1 MKKKSD
7 LYDILILIGLLATLI
22 ILIVPLLI
30 IAKYSFP
37 TTDDFSYLYH
47 VGPYW
52 KESHSVIKTLYLCAV
67 YSLETWKSWQ
77 GLYFADWLYFVFL
90 SLFAEKTYFIC
101 TWVGIFSLIISE
113 LSGAYII
120 FHKLYKVSIV
130 KSFIYIL
137 PVIMLQILLPIS
149 GMEAFFW
156 MASVMIY
163 TLPFACMILFSAL
176 LVYCVFRDEDKKINV
191 FGKIILLIFAFVIA
205 GSGYISGLPTL
216 CLIPI
221 LIIFSF
227 INKKKNSIF
236 FVILF
241 AFYFACFAF
250 NALSP
255 GAGIRQ
261 SAAGEGDSAIH
272 AVLMSFV
279 ESVKYI
285 KTWTNLPVILTNV
298 CLIPVFVFNKEE
310 RGVKYRFPFLVT
322 IISYLLFAT
331 MFTPNLY
338 ALKIIGMYRVQNIY
352 RFTMY
357 LLITINVWYWIG
369 FIKGIVLKKIKS
381 NEKET
386 AKKNKT
392 IFGIIRVALA
402 AFAVTGVLFTI
413 YKTYGKTSTSVSAV
427 YSLRENEAKIY
438 NEEWQERLAI
448 LNDDNIEDVVFHP
461 YSRKPYLLFFID
473 VTDDKTNWIN
483 EAYARYFNKNF
494 VVLSDE

>member
-37 TTDDFSYLYH
+37 TTDDFSYLYY

-52 KESHSVIKTLYLCAV
+52 KDSHSLIKTLYHCAA
-67 YSLETWKSWQ
+67 YSLETWKTWQ

-90 SLFAEKTYFIC
+90 SLFAEIAYFVC
-101 TWVGIFSLIISE
+101 TWLGLLSLISSE
-113 LSGAYII
+113 LFGAYVL
-120 FHKLYKVSIV
+120 FHKLYKVSTI

-137 PVIMLQILLPIS
+137 PVIILQILLPIS

-156 MASVMIY
+156 MASVIIY
-163 TLPFACMILFSAL
+163 TVPFACMVVFASL
-176 LVYCVFRDEDKKINV
+176 LIFYVFRDEDKKISI
-191 FGKIILLIFAFVIA
+191 FGKIILFAFAFVIA

-221 LIIFSF
+221 LIFFSF
-227 INKKKNSIF
+227 INKKKNSVFLI
-236 FVILF
+236 ILF
-241 AFYFACFAF
+241 AFYLGLFIF

-272 AVLMSFV
+272 AILMSFV
-279 ESVKYI
+279 ESAKYI
-285 KTWTNLPVILTNV
+285 KTWTNLPIILTNI
-298 CLIPVFVFNKEE
+298 CLIPLFVINKEDKN
-310 RGVKYRFPFLVT
+310 VKFRFPIPVSLF
-322 IISYLLFAT
+322 SYLLFAT

-357 LLITINVWYWIG
+357 LLITVNLWYWVG
-369 FIKGIVLKKIKS
+369 FIKGIILKNK
-381 NEKET
+381 KEDKDI

-392 IFGIIRVALA
+392 IFGILRVALA
-402 AFAVTGVLFTI
+402 AFAVVGILFTI
-413 YKTYGKTSTSVSAV
+413 YKTYGKTSTSVSAY
-427 YSLRENEAKIY
+427 YSLREGEAKIY
-438 NEEWQERLAI
+438 NEEWQERLI
-448 LNDDNIEDVVFHP
+448 VFNDESITDPVFKP

-473 VTDDKTNWIN
+473 ITDDKNNWIN
-483 EAYARYFNKNF
+483 EAYARYFNKNS
-494 VVLSDE
+494 VVLSTE

>member
-37 TTDDFSYLYH
+37 TTDDFSYLYY

-52 KESHSVIKTLYLCAV
+52 KDSHSIIKTLYLCAV

-90 SLFAEKTYFIC
+90 SLFAEKAYFIC
-101 TWVGIFSLIISE
+101 TWVGLFSLIFSE
-113 LSGAYII
+113 LFGAYIL
-120 FHKLYKVSIV
+120 FHKLFKVSIV

-137 PVIMLQILLPIS
+137 PVIILQILLPIS

-163 TLPFACMILFSAL
+163 TFPFACMVVFAAL
-176 LVYCVFRDEDKKINV
+176 LVNFVFRDKDKKINV
-191 FGKIILLIFAFVIA
+191 FQKIILLIFAFVIA

-221 LIIFSF
+221 LIFFSF
-227 INKKKNSIF
+227 INKKKNSVFLI
-236 FVILF
+236 ILF
-241 AFYFACFAF
+241 GFYLACFIF

-261 SAAGEGDSAIH
+261 SAAGEGDSAVH
-272 AVLMSFV
+272 AILTSFV
-279 ESVKYI
+279 ESAKYI
-285 KTWTNLPVILTNV
+285 KTWTNLPIILTNI
-298 CLIPVFVFNKEE
+298 CLIPLFVINKEE
-310 RGVKYRFPFLVT
+310 KNVRFRFPILVSVF
-322 IISYLLFAT
+322 SYLLFT
-331 MFTPNLY
+331 SMFTPNLY

-357 LLITINVWYWIG
+357 LLITVNLWYWVG
-369 FIKGIVLKKIKS
+369 FIKGIVIKNKKD
-381 NEKET
+381 EKEISR
-386 AKKNKT
+386 KKRT
-392 IFGIIRVALA
+392 IFGILRVTLA
-402 AFAVTGVLFTI
+402 AFAVVGVLFTI
-413 YKTYGKTSTSVSAV
+413 YKTYGKTSTSVSAY
-427 YSLRENEAKIY
+427 YSLREGEARIF

-448 LNDDNIEDVVFHP
+448 LNDENIKDVVFHP